1 MPGCKER
8 WSGEDLRKYVK
19 ENIPG
24 AIVITRKPTNNYA
37 MVIDE
42 KTGRILYWAEK
53 NFSLMEQLTSPKEGE
68 KEEETIQ
75 PLFNVPPQIDV
86 NSLSETLAINVLSYL
101 TELTELMGGRKCTI
115 KYDDEGFP
123 TKIVCGPI
131 EFTFKGRKKIKGE
144 E

>member
-8 WSGEDLRKYVK
+8 WSGADLRRYVK

-24 AIVITRKPTNNYA
+24 AIVITRKPTNHYA

-53 NFSLMEQLTSPKEGE
+53 NFSLMEQLTSPEESG

-75 PLFNVPPQIDV
+75 PLFNIPPQVDI
-86 NSLSETLAINVLSYL
+86 NNLSEILAIMFFSTSLS
-101 TELTELMGGRKCTI
+101 
-115 KYDDEGFP
+115 
-123 TKIVCGPI
+123 
-131 EFTFKGRKKIKGE
+131 
-144 E
+144 

>member
-8 WSGEDLRKYVK
+8 WSGEDLRRYVK

-53 NFSLMEQLTSPKEGE
+53 NFSLMEQLTSPKKESE

-75 PLFNVPPQIDV
+75 PLFNIPPQVDI
-86 NSLSETLAINVLSYL
+86 NNLSENLAINVLSLL
-101 TELTELMGGRKCTI
+101 TELTELMRGRKCTI

-123 TKIVCGPI
+123 VKIVCGPI
-131 EFTFKGRKKIKGE
+131 EFASGGRKIKGE
-144 E
+144 